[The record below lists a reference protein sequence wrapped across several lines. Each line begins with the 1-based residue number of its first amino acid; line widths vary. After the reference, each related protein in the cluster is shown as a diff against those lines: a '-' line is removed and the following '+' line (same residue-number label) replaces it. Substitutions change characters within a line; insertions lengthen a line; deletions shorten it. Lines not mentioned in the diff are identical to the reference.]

1 MKIIYLQ
8 KFSLVT
14 DFSSLMGA
22 EKLIMVERSPKH
34 QIMTIDK
41 THN

>member
-1 MKIIYLQ
+1 MKIIYLE
-8 KFSLVT
+8 KFSHVT
-14 DFSSLMGA
+14 SSLMGT
-22 EKLIMVERSPKH
+22 EKLIMVEKSPKH